1 MKNIRLHA
9 RLGAYSRY
17 VPNEVKLPE
26 VSVNNFGSFLGVGTS
41 GQYELFNNTPE
52 NRIDG
57 LFGEFEDKP
66 DATLNKKLIDTLF

>member
-9 RLGAYSRY
+9 RLSAYSRY

-26 VSVNNFGSFLGVGTS
+26 VSVDQFGAFLGVGSS
-41 GQYELFNNTPE
+41 GNYELFNNTPE
-52 NRIDG
+52 CRVDA

-66 DATLNKKLIDTLF
+66 DQSVNKKMIDSLF

>member
-26 VSVNNFGSFLGVGTS
+26 VSSADFGSFLGVGTS
-41 GQYELFNNTPE
+41 GGYELFNNTPE
-52 NRIDG
+52 NKIES
-57 LFGEFEDKP
+57 LFGVYEDKP
-66 DATLNKKLIDTLF
+66 DASVNKKLIDTLF